1 MEGFLR
7 GRPTEADC
15 RKIAV
20 SPGVSNRLIPLG
32 PHGGV
37 NPPGAAAMNAHPQS
51 PRVFGPYDGD
61 FDPFDEDEDTVVL
74 VTFV

>member
-1 MEGFLR
+1 
-7 GRPTEADC
+7 
-15 RKIAV
+15 
-20 SPGVSNRLIPLG
+20 
-32 PHGGV
+32 
-37 NPPGAAAMNAHPQS
+37 MNAHPQS